1 MVDGVERAKRA
12 RIITRRRIKMKKK
25 LLTMMIVGVMG
36 AAMLAGCGGSEEAD
50 VADASVQEEVQD
62 EVQDEVQ
69 EDNDEAAGT
78 EVTFVDGFYAADGNG
93 SDFMIAFYEGAAGD
107 IAYVNDGTGE
117 VFAEY
122 IVENAQLD
130 DGTEYLLVTVG
141 AMQMGY
147 LENGEDIYLI
157 TDDGEMYAAA
167 RLTEEEADAIVAAVA
182 SAS

>member
-1 MVDGVERAKRA
+1 MARMVDGVERAKRA

-62 EVQDEVQ
+62 EVQA
-69 EDNDEAAGT
+69 DNDEAAGT

-167 RLTEEEADAIVAAVA
+167 RLTEEEADAIAAAVA

>member
-1 MVDGVERAKRA
+1 MARMVDGVERAKRA

-62 EVQDEVQ
+62 
-69 EDNDEAAGT
+69 DNDEAAGT

-167 RLTEEEADAIVAAVA
+167 RLTEEEADAIAAAVA

>member
-1 MVDGVERAKRA
+1 
-12 RIITRRRIKMKKK
+12 MKKK

-36 AAMLAGCGGSEEAD
+36 AAMLAGCGGSEETD
-50 VADASVQEEVQD
+50 VADASVQD
-62 EVQDEVQ
+62 EVQA
-69 EDNDEAAGT
+69 DNDEAAGT

-157 TDDGEMYAAA
+157 TDDGQMYAAA
-167 RLTEEEADAIVAAVA
+167 RLTEEEADAIAAAVA

>member
-1 MVDGVERAKRA
+1 
-12 RIITRRRIKMKKK
+12 MKKK

>member
-1 MVDGVERAKRA
+1 MARMVDGVERAKRA

-25 LLTMMIVGVMG
+25 LLAMMIVGVMG

-62 EVQDEVQ
+62 EVQA
-69 EDNDEAAGT
+69 DNDEAAGT

-167 RLTEEEADAIVAAVA
+167 RLTEEEADAIAAAVA

>member
-50 VADASVQEEVQD
+50 VADASVQD

-167 RLTEEEADAIVAAVA
+167 RLTEEEADAIAAAVA

>member
-1 MVDGVERAKRA
+1 
-12 RIITRRRIKMKKK
+12 MKKK

-36 AAMLAGCGGSEEAD
+36 AAMLAGCGGSEEDD

-69 EDNDEAAGT
+69 ADNDEAAGT

-157 TDDGEMYAAA
+157 TDDGQMYAAA
-167 RLTEEEADAIVAAVA
+167 RLTEEEADAIAAAVA

>member
-1 MVDGVERAKRA
+1 
-12 RIITRRRIKMKKK
+12 MKKK
-25 LLTMMIVGVMG
+25 LLAILIVSVMG
-36 AAMLAGCGGSEEAD
+36 AALLAGCGGSEEAD
-50 VADASVQEEVQD
+50 VADASVQEEVQA
-62 EVQDEVQ
+62 
-69 EDNDEAAGT
+69 DNDEAAGT

-122 IVENAQLD
+122 TVENAQLD

-167 RLTEEEADAIVAAVA
+167 RLTEEEADAIAAAVA

>member
-1 MVDGVERAKRA
+1 MARMVDGVERAKRA

-25 LLTMMIVGVMG
+25 LLAMMIVGVMG
-36 AAMLAGCGGSEEAD
+36 AAMLAGCSGSEEAD

-62 EVQDEVQ
+62 EVQA
-69 EDNDEAAGT
+69 DNDEAAGT

-167 RLTEEEADAIVAAVA
+167 RLTEEEADAIAAAVA